1 MSPDELRDRYPYDPF
16 FQQQIDAD
24 WRWGNDL
31 LFSRVYYR
39 LNEEWGFRM
48 IHQFEA
54 SDGTMEEQSY
64 SVYRD
69 FSSVTAGLRFRLRD
83 HRSGKDDFSVSLV
96 FSLKA
101 MPSVGLGDDSNRLET
116 RLFR

>member
-1 MSPDELRDRYPYDPF
+1 MGANGRKGEGAY
-16 FQQQIDAD
+16 
-24 WRWGNDL
+24 G
-31 LFSRVYYR
+31 RVHR
-39 LNEEWGFRM
+39 RGAGAGRR
-48 IHQFEA
+48 
-54 SDGTMEEQSY
+54 GEQGY

-69 FSSVTAGLRFRLRD
+69 FASGTAALRFRLRD

>member
-1 MSPDELRDRYPYDPF
+1 
-16 FQQQIDAD
+16 
-24 WRWGNDL
+24 
-31 LFSRVYYR
+31 
-39 LNEEWGFRM
+39 
-48 IHQFEA
+48 
-54 SDGTMEEQSY
+54 
-64 SVYRD
+64 VYRD
-69 FSSVTAGLRFRLRD
+69 FSSATAGLRFRLRD